1 MDLGSYENLLVE
13 QRGSALLVTLNRPK
27 ALNALAGGVIDD
39 LTALLDRLEQAV
51 GDGAWPVRGVVLTG
65 AGEKAFVA
73 GADIVEMSAM
83 TAAQG
88 EEYSRRMQQVTLRL
102 ERLPLPVVAA
112 VNGFALGGGCELA
125 LACDWA
131 YASANAR
138 FGQPEVNL
146 GLVPGFGGSVRL
158 TRRVGI
164 AWARELILTGRM
176 IDAPEALRIGLV
188 NRVVETPAEVVD
200 AACATVDA
208 LAGISPVAVA
218 AAKRLVDEVAV
229 GTVEQGLD
237 AEATAF
243 GVAFD
248 TQDKAEGVRAF
259 VAKEKPA
266 FPGR

>member
-1 MDLGSYENLLVE
+1 MDLGTYDTLLLE
-13 QRGSALLVTLNRPK
+13 QRGSALLVSINRPK

-39 LTALLDRLEQAV
+39 LTHLLDRIEASL
-51 GDGAWPVRGVVLTG
+51 GSGSWPVRGIVLTG
-65 AGEKAFVA
+65 VGEKAFVA

-83 TAAQG
+83 SAAEG

-102 ERLPLPVVAA
+102 ERLPVPVVAA

-131 YASANAR
+131 YASSNAR

-176 IDAPEALRIGLV
+176 IDAAEALRIGLV
-188 NRVVETPAEVVD
+188 NRVVEGPAEVVE
-200 AACATVDA
+200 AACAAIDA
-208 LAGISPVAVA
+208 LQGTSPVAVA
-218 AAKRLVDEVAV
+218 AAKRLVEDVAT
-229 GTVEQGLD
+229 GTVAQGLD
-237 AEATAF
+237 VEATAF